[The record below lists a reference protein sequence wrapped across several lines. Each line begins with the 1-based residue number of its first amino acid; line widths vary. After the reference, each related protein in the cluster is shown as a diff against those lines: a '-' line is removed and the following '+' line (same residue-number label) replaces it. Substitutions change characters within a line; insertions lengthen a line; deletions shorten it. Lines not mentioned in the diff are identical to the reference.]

1 MMSYF
6 FLGGPMSS
14 KQFIQQSFQASA
26 KNYAALSENSEY
38 IDQVVTAAEMI
49 VSSLQQGGGLFAAGN
64 GGSAADA
71 QHIVAELVV
80 KLDKDRTAMK
90 AMTLSADTSIL
101 TAVGNDFGYDY
112 VFARQVKALMKKG
125 DIFFAITTSGNS
137 KNILEALK
145 ACRQVGAQSILLTGK
160 KGGLA
165 VEQKLA
171 DHVLIAPGQ
180 HTANIQ
186 EAHMATYHTLCFLVE
201 KLLIEKSVIK
211 YEKSF

>member
-1 MMSYF
+1 
-6 FLGGPMSS
+6 MSS
-14 KQFIQQSFQASA
+14 KQFLQQSFQESA
-26 KNYAALSENSEY
+26 KNFLALSENTEY
-38 IDQVVTAAEMI
+38 IAKLDLAAQMI
-49 VSSLQQGGGLFAAGN
+49 VDSFQQGGGFFAAGN

-71 QHIVAELVV
+71 QHIVAEFVV

-90 AMTLSADTSIL
+90 AFTLSADTSTM
-101 TAVGNDFGYDY
+101 TAIGNDFGYDY

-145 ACRQVGAQSILLTGK
+145 ACRQVGAYSILLTGK

-186 EAHMATYHTLCFLVE
+186 EAHMASYHALCFLVE